1 MLTLSSQ
8 KVLPSAPGNVKF
20 FAEIL
25 SEIEGSCGYFATFSI
40 QNGSE
45 KLIAWTFKNINRTIP
60 YMFKEFFS
68 WFLPKTT
75 VP

>member
-45 KLIAWTFKNINRTIP
+45 KLIA
-60 YMFKEFFS
+60 
-68 WFLPKTT
+68 
-75 VP
+75 

>member
-8 KVLPSAPGNVKF
+8 KVLPSAPDNVKF
-20 FAEIL
+20 FAEIF

-45 KLIAWTFKNINRTIP
+45 KLIAWTFININRTIP

-68 WFLPKTT
+68 WFLPKTP